1 VEIRHR
7 VRGDRA
13 RWLQMA
19 ATNARQGADLRAA
32 GNAGVRRQLED
43 LAEALELD
51 DIPERLECFD
61 ISHTGG
67 EAAVASCVVF
77 GPEGPMKSDYRR
89 FNIRGAAAGDDYAA
103 MREVLERRY
112 QRVKRGEVPLP
123 DLVLVD
129 GGRGQRTQ
137 ALEILA
143 DLDLEFLKVVAVAK
157 GRARR
162 AGSEQLWVDEESY
175 PRSLPPGSPA
185 LLLIQN
191 IRDEAHR
198 FAITGHRARRA
209 KTRRGS
215 VLEDIPGLGP
225 KRRRDLLR
233 HFGGLKG
240 VSAAGMDDLAKVPGI
255 SRVLAERI
263 YTVLH
268 AETGTSGEKQ
278 AN

>member
-1 VEIRHR
+1 
-7 VRGDRA
+7 
-13 RWLQMA
+13 MA
-19 ATNARQGADLRAA
+19 GTNARQGADLRAA
-32 GNAGVRRQLED
+32 GNAGVRHQLED
-43 LAEALELD
+43 LAAALELD
-51 DIPERLECFD
+51 DVPERLECFD

-67 EAAVASCVVF
+67 EATVASCVVF
-77 GPEGPMKSDYRR
+77 GPEGPVKSDYRR
-89 FNIRGAAAGDDYAA
+89 FNIRSAAAGDDYAA
-103 MREVLERRY
+103 MREVLGRRY
-112 QRVKRGEVPLP
+112 KRVKRGEAPLP
-123 DLVLVD
+123 DVVFID

-143 DLDLEFLKVVAVAK
+143 ELGLEYLTVVAVAK

-162 AGSEQLWVDEESY
+162 PGSEQLWVDEESRA
-175 PRSLPPGSPA
+175 RSLPPGSPA

-209 KTRRGS
+209 KKRRTS
-215 VLEDIPGLGP
+215 VLEEIPGLGP

-240 VSAAGMDDLAKVPGI
+240 ISAAGAEDLAKVPGI

-268 AETGTSGEKQ
+268 AEYESADQ
-278 AN
+278 NAD